1 MNLPSNRKP
10 HVVLLFS
17 DTGGGHRSAAEA
29 IVEAIQIEWG
39 DAITTEM
46 VDFFRYYAPP
56 PFNHAPELYPLMVK
70 IPEAW
75 GATFYLTDGRA
86 RARAITS
93 ALWPYVRRAA
103 FKLIR
108 HHPADLY
115 ISVHPLATT
124 LPLNALGKQRPPFLI
139 VVTDLVTTHALWYD
153 DRADLILLPTE
164 MAYERAIANHMPPQ
178 KLRVVGLPV
187 SQRFCAPF
195 AGPQGIPT
203 GDKIALRTRLGW
215 PVDRPLV
222 LLVGGGEGMGPLA
235 ANAFAIAEAGL
246 DLALVIVAGRNQ
258 RLKAE
263 LESRRWPVP
272 TFIYGFTREMPDF
285 MRAADVLVTKAGP
298 GTISEAL
305 NAGLPLLLYARLPG
319 QEDGNVKFVVRERL
333 GHWAPRPQYLVS
345 ILRQW
350 IEQPQVRESFAARAR
365 QKARPQAALT
375 IARIVGEQ
383 LGLPVEENIP
393 HAGLG

>member
-10 HVVLLFS
+10 RVVLLFS

-29 IVEAIQIEWG
+29 IVEALQIEWG
-39 DAITTEM
+39 DALTTEM

-75 GATFYLTDGRA
+75 GATFYLTDGPA
-86 RARAITS
+86 RARTITT

-153 DRADLILLPTE
+153 ARADLILLPTE
-164 MAYERAIANHMPPQ
+164 MARQRAIANHIPPQ

-187 SQRFCAPF
+187 SQRFCTP
-195 AGPQGIPT
+195 P
-203 GDKIALRTRLGW
+203 GDKIALRRQLGW
-215 PVDRPLV
+215 PVDRPIV

-235 ANAFAIAEAGL
+235 ANAFAIAEARL

-263 LESRRWPVP
+263 LESRSWPVP
-272 TFIYGFTREMPDF
+272 TFIYGFTRQMPDF

-350 IEQPQVRESFAARAR
+350 IEQPQLRESFAARAR

-375 IARIVGEQ
+375 IARIIGEH
-383 LGLPVEENIP
+383 LGLPVEENP
-393 HAGLG
+393 SHAGLG